1 MNIFAAIYDF
11 IQAAREALLD
21 VLAPLV
27 MPDWGWL
34 VTVIL
39 PLTFGAFVLLY
50 FLYLY
55 VRLRRNAWANVDRRP
70 RRLGGR
76 LTPPPGVHASASSWW
91 PVALSIG
98 FFLALLGL
106 VTSALLLGLGVVV
119 TLVGGWG
126 WLRSA
131 NREWRRAELSADR
144 GAGAHAVP
152 AGGAGAQALASHA
165 TGGVSG
171 ALVPPNRAL
180 VPHGSTAVTPVSPA
194 YEHAIEPPPGVHM
207 PAPSW
212 WPVYASAAAFCA
224 LLGLVVSLALLV
236 GGMVLALLA
245 FVGWYVDSYREL
257 KVAEGLAP
265 RPHVRNPLAVFP
277 RILASVGVLTIVVS
291 ITFAVGPGVVAQ
303 LFPAQGAGPGGPA
316 ACAPTDPIEITA
328 KNTTFSKKE
337 LCLPGDTF
345 FEIVFHNED
354 AGIPHNIAI
363 LETGFNGE
371 VFNGVATMTYDMPPI
386 TPGTYRF
393 ICVVHPT
400 SMFGTATVVAGGPG
414 GSPAGGSP
422 PGGPQPSPA
431 ASGSP

>member
-21 VLAPLV
+21 VLAPLI

-39 PLTFGAFVLLY
+39 PLTFGGFVLLY
-50 FLYLY
+50 VLYLY
-55 VRLRRNAWANVDRRP
+55 VRFRRNAWANVDRRP
-70 RRLGGR
+70 RRLTSR
-76 LTPPPGVHASASSWW
+76 LTPPPGVHASAPSWW

-106 VTSALLLGLGVVV
+106 VTSAGLLSLGIVI
-119 TLVGGWG
+119 TLLGGWG

-131 NREWRRAELSADR
+131 NREWRRAELSADH
-144 GAGAHAVP
+144 GPGAHAVP
-152 AGGAGAQALASHA
+152 ADGAAVAS
-165 TGGVSG
+165 
-171 ALVPPNRAL
+171 
-180 VPHGSTAVTPVSPA
+180 VSPA

-212 WPVYASAAAFCA
+212 WPVYASTAAFFA
-224 LLGLVVSLALLV
+224 LLGLVVNLALLL
-236 GGMVLALLA
+236 GGIVLALLA

-257 KVAEGLAP
+257 KVAEGLVP
-265 RPHVRNPLAVFP
+265 RPHVRDPLAVFP

-328 KNTTFSKKE
+328 KNTTFSTKE

-422 PGGPQPSPA
+422 PGGPQPSP
-431 ASGSP
+431 SP